1 MLKTK
6 KKSIPYLNFYIGLEY
21 FEELSAYNVFRL
33 QFFRDNNADIYF
45 LYIILKDIVLLENTE
60 KKDSWALI
68 ARYTH
73 CVAIHINSCIVR
85 LINFMKHHSDVYFCF
100 I

>member
-1 MLKTK
+1 MK
-6 KKSIPYLNFYIGLEY
+6 
-21 FEELSAYNVFRL
+21 
-33 QFFRDNNADIYF
+33 IYPITMYSDYSFSETITLIFHF
-45 LYIILKDIVLLENTE
+45 LYIILKDIIVLLENTE
-60 KKDSWALI
+60 KKDNWALN

-73 CVAIHINSCIVR
+73 CVEIHINSCIVR